1 MPIGKKI
8 LVVVVASALIVA
20 LSILPVLLGAPP
32 PADTP
37 DLALPPKPLHIP
49 PEILKPPWLEERRAV
64 QLAELAAADVFRD
77 FAFVDRYAESGLDFV
92 HRIVDDSGKNYLP
105 DHYDH
110 GNGLAAADID
120 GDGWPDLYFANQAGP
135 NGMWRNAGTGR
146 FEDWT
151 TPALALADRICVA
164 ASFADTDNDGDADLY
179 VTSVRGGNVLL
190 ANDGMGYFADITE
203 GSGLGYRGH
212 SSTGVFFDYDRDGL
226 VDLLLNNVGAYTREE
241 TVANSVGPAYYPGR
255 ERAFALH
262 LRPELGEAS
271 ILYRNMGDNRFVDAS
286 TATGFVDSSWAGD
299 ASIFDAN
306 GDGWLDIYVLNM
318 QGHDQYYENEQ
329 GRRFIRKSRAAFPRT
344 PWGSMGAQVF
354 DWDNDGRFDLYI
366 TDMHSDMSAAVAWD
380 EEKAK
385 SAVAYSEDFLQSGG
399 LSIFGNAFYRGLDGS
414 DEISTAIGAE
424 TYWPWGLS
432 TGDLNAD
439 GWEDVFVTGSMNY
452 PFRYGVNSLLLNDRG
467 RRLVDAEFALGVEP
481 RRRTSTRFFVL
492 DCAGADRRHKHCG
505 GEFATVAVYGAR
517 GSRSSVLLDI
527 DGDGDLDVVTNDFNS
542 EPMVLLSD
550 LAQRRPALRYMLVD
564 LVGSRSNRDGL
575 GAVVRLRVGARAL
588 SQVRDGRSGYLSQ
601 SLLPL
606 YFGLD
611 GAEMVDS
618 LEVRWPSGQRQ
629 LLAGPIAANQRL
641 VIAEP
646 P

>member
-1 MPIGKKI
+1 MGKRI
-8 LVVVVASALIVA
+8 LVVVGASALIVL
-20 LSILPVLLGAPP
+20 LSILPALLGAPP
-32 PADTP
+32 PEDAP
-37 DLALPPKPLHIP
+37 ALALPPKPLHIP
-49 PEILKPPWLEERRAV
+49 PEIIKPPWLEERREA
-64 QLAELAAADVFRD
+64 QLAAIADTEVYRD
-77 FAFVDRYAESGLDFV
+77 FTFSDRYKESGLGFM

-120 GDGWPDLYFANQAGP
+120 GDGASDLYFANQAGP
-135 NGMWRNAGTGR
+135 NGMWRNAGAAR

-179 VTSVRGGNVLL
+179 VTSVRGGNSFF
-190 ANDGMGYFADITE
+190 ANDGTGRFADITE
-203 GSGLGYRGH
+203 GSGLEYNGH
-212 SSTGVFFDYDRDGL
+212 SSAAIFFDYDCDGL
-226 VDLLLNNVGAYTREE
+226 VDLLLTNIGAYTHDKA
-241 TVANSVGPAYYPGR
+241 VANSVGPDYYPGR
-255 ERAFALH
+255 ERAFSLH
-262 LRPELGEAS
+262 LRSELGEPS
-271 ILYRNMGDNRFVDAS
+271 VLYRNLGGNRFADKS
-286 TATGFVDSSWAGD
+286 QETGFVDSSWSGD
-299 ASIFDAN
+299 ATILDAN
-306 GDGWLDIYVLNM
+306 GDGWPDIYVLNM

-329 GRRFIRKSRAAFPRT
+329 GRRFVRKSRAAFPRT

-354 DWDNDGRFDLYI
+354 DWDNDGRFDLFI

-380 EEKAK
+380 EEKEK
-385 SAVAYSEDFLQSGG
+385 SAVEYSEDFLQSGG
-399 LSIFGNAFYRGLDGS
+399 LSIFGNAFYWGLDGT
-414 DEISTAIGAE
+414 DEISDHIGAE

-481 RRRTSTRFFVL
+481 RRRTSTHFFEL
-492 DCAGADRRHKHCG
+492 DCAGADRGHKHCG
-505 GEFATVAVYGAR
+505 GEFATVSVYGAR
-517 GSRSSVLLDI
+517 GSRSSVLFDL
-527 DGDGDLDVVTNDFNS
+527 DGDGDLDVVTNDFNA

-550 LAQRRPALRYMLVD
+550 LAQRTTALRYLLVD
-564 LVGSRSNRDGL
+564 PVGSRSNRAGL
-575 GAVVRLRVGARAL
+575 GAVVRLRVGSRAL

-611 GAEMVDS
+611 GAEAVDS

-629 LLAGPIAANQRL
+629 LVVGPIAANQRL
-641 VIAEP
+641 IVAEP
-646 P
+646 H